1 MLKTR
6 STKTKSSRTIVPTL
20 EAVEAKLGPAQTWA
34 GNCFAIAS
42 ACVKFG
48 LIKGV
53 AVYGHWTGPVSSNS
67 YFADRAGF
75 PFVRHGWVVV
85 SPNLIFDPTRW
96 SLTGEKPYL
105 YLGPNNGEYDE
116 GGNKILL
123 MHQVPPPKF
132 DRNSPKVYSFTQEIL
147 DGEPWSHV
155 EKLLGPE
162 YPIDLGESRNPGDLT
177 ADQVRWIANLAY
189 DTLQPYARK
198 IYSAI
203 SSCGLRAFIP
213 IDNFRRAEREA
224 QP

>member
-85 SPNLIFDPTRW
+85 SKNLIFDPTRW
-96 SLTGEKPYL
+96 SFTGEKPYL
-105 YLGPNNGEYDE
+105 YFGPNNGEYDE

-123 MHQVPPPKF
+123 MRQTPPPKF
-132 DRNSPKVYSFTQEIL
+132 NCGSSKIYSFTKKIL
-147 DGEPWSHV
+147 GGGPWSHL
-155 EKLLGPE
+155 EKLLGSE
-162 YPIDLGESRNPGDLT
+162 YLTDLGESHNPGDLT
-177 ADQVRWIANLAY
+177 IDQVRWVANLAY
-189 DTLQPYARK
+189 DTLQPHAK
-198 IYSAI
+198 EIYSAI
-203 SSCGLRAFIP
+203 SACGLSAFIP

-224 QP
+224 RS